1 MQDGD
6 KDLQDL
12 ERLFGHVKAD
22 YQAMRHEGILAD
34 IPARRRSPRSAYIY
48 GAASVAAVLMVAI
61 VGTNLPTTQ
70 PSQSHVR
77 LTIPDRGTLPLSL
90 RPSGK
95 IKPRTLSA
103 KTSVSL
109 RLPRRP
115 VAKKGGGDASGRGLG
130 SLCPCAG

>member
-6 KDLQDL
+6 NDIQDL

-22 YQAMRHEGILAD
+22 YKGMRHEGVLAD
-34 IPARRRSPRSAYIY
+34 APAPRRSSRQAYFY
-48 GAASVAAVLMVAI
+48 GAASVAAVLLVAI
-61 VGTNLPTTQ
+61 VSANLPTTQ
-70 PSQSHVR
+70 PSQSPVR

-95 IKPRTLSA
+95 IKPLTLSA
-103 KTSVSL
+103 KTTVSL

-115 VAKKGGGDASGRGLG
+115 AAKKG
-130 SLCPCAG
+130 